1 MCTLDKLFISFNLT
15 KMSCNSYA
23 FDTECTKETRS
34 LLFSIFA
41 LFVFSL
47 SGFKL
52 ITINLLVT
60 NKRSGK
66 KSEIHTVISTV
77 VKKINKI
84 NVVAYERFLA
94 SLKMARF

>member
-1 MCTLDKLFISFNLT
+1 MHSRNKKFII
-15 KMSCNSYA
+15 
-23 FDTECTKETRS
+23 
-34 LLFSIFA
+34 SIFA

>member
-1 MCTLDKLFISFNLT
+1 M
-15 KMSCNSYA
+15 
-23 FDTECTKETRS
+23 
-34 LLFSIFA
+34 LLIQNALKKQEVCYFSIFA

-77 VKKINKI
+77 VKKLNKI
-84 NVVAYERFLA
+84 NVVAYAGFLA

>member
-1 MCTLDKLFISFNLT
+1 M
-15 KMSCNSYA
+15 
-23 FDTECTKETRS
+23 
-34 LLFSIFA
+34 LLIQNALKKQEVCISIFA

-84 NVVAYERFLA
+84 NVVDYAGFLA

>member
-1 MCTLDKLFISFNLT
+1 
-15 KMSCNSYA
+15 MSCNSYA
-23 FDTECTKETRS
+23 FDTKCTKETRS
-34 LLFSIFA
+34 LFSIFA

-66 KSEIHTVISTV
+66 KPEIHTVISTV
-77 VKKINKI
+77 VKKLNQI
-84 NVVAYERFLA
+84 NVVAYAGFLA